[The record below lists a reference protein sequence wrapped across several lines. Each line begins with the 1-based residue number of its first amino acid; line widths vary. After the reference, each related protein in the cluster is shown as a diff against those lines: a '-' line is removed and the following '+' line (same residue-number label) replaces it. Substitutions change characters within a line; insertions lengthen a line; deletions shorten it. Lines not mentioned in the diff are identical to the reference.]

1 MKNVTVKGREIPRD
15 DLGPLVTVGEVIYL
29 GILTTDLGLLADYPT
44 ELPKPEG
51 EGC

>member
-1 MKNVTVKGREIPRD
+1 MLLSRGGKPPRD

-29 GILTTDLGLLADYPT
+29 GILTTDLGILADYPT
-44 ELPKPEG
+44 ELPKPER